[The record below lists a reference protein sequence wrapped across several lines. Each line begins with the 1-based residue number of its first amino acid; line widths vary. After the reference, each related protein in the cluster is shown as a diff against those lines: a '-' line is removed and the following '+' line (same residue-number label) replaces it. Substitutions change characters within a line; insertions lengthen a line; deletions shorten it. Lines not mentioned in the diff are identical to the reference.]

1 MRPMYIATWMH
12 FFQARHISVKAIE
25 ARIGVHHSTVYRW
38 RDGKLAV
45 APTHQPA
52 LRAMIL
58 EAITE
63 MVHYAFPSRGIQ
75 QTLSDIVTQWENEIA
90 ARRGAIMGKA
100 VLAIQTARELYS
112 QPDTPW
118 DVERI
123 ERLKMARRDIS
134 RGIRLKDPRL
144 PKWQSGGHQLYAPR
158 ETLQQTFERF
168 ERLWAWHADDPHETA
183 AMYREA
189 MGKQEAARLAAALQP
204 YVSPSLGAG

>member
-1 MRPMYIATWMH
+1 MYVATWMD
-12 FFQARHISVKAIE
+12 FFQARHIPVKAIE

-45 APTHQPA
+45 ASKHQPA

-63 MVHYAFPSRGIQ
+63 MVHYAFPSRGMQ
-75 QTLSDIVTQWENEIA
+75 QTLSDLVTQWEHEVA
-90 ARRGAIMGKA
+90 ARRGAIMAKA
-100 VLAIQTARELYS
+100 VLAIQTARELHS

-123 ERLKMARRDIS
+123 ERLKRARRDIS

-144 PKWQSGGHQLYAPR
+144 PKWQSSGHRLYAPR

-183 AMYREA
+183 AMY
-189 MGKQEAARLAAALQP
+189 
-204 YVSPSLGAG
+204 

>member
-38 RDGKLAV
+38 RNGKLAV

-75 QTLSDIVTQWENEIA
+75 QTLSDIVTQWEHEVA
-90 ARRGAIMGKA
+90 ARRGAVMGKA
-100 VLAIQTARELYS
+100 VLAIQTAQELYS
-112 QPDTPW
+112 DPDTPW

-123 ERLKMARRDIS
+123 ERLKR
-134 RGIRLKDPRL
+134 
-144 PKWQSGGHQLYAPR
+144 
-158 ETLQQTFERF
+158 
-168 ERLWAWHADDPHETA
+168 
-183 AMYREA
+183 
-189 MGKQEAARLAAALQP
+189 
-204 YVSPSLGAG
+204 